1 MSYGPEIPEYY
12 TPRPRE
18 RHGTSPFLW
27 LGFIVLGLLLGM
39 FLFRWMNRG
48 TPAATPRPI
57 TPRGDLAADEAST
70 IELFKQ
76 SSPSVVYITTLQRA
90 RDLRT
95 RNVLERPRGTGS
107 GFIWDD
113 SGNIVTNYHVLAG
126 GNSARVTLHDKKSYE
141 ARLVGWAPAYDLA
154 LVHIDA
160 PRNKLRPIPIG
171 TSKDLAVG
179 QKTFAIGNPFGLDYT
194 LTTGIISALG
204 RTIESQTGRPIED
217 VIQTDAAINPGN
229 SGGPLLDSA
238 GRLIGVN
245 TAIYSPTG
253 SSAGIGFAVPIDTIN
268 RVIPQLVARGK
279 VLRPYTGLQFS
290 DAINRE
296 VMGQLGIQGVLVLG
310 VDENSPAQQ
319 AGIRPTLETDEGFQL
334 GDIIIMVDDAKV
346 VMPDQINAILEQHS
360 PGDTIAL
367 TVWRD
372 GDTQKVPL
380 KLAEP
385 RD

>member
-1 MSYGPEIPEYY
+1 MSYGPEIPNYY

-18 RHGTSPFLW
+18 RRTSPLVWLAFILLGLW
-27 LGFIVLGLLLGM
+27 LGVSLY
-39 FLFRWMNRG
+39 RYMNRG

-57 TPRGDLAADEAST
+57 TPRGDLAQDEGST

-76 SSPSVVYITTLQRA
+76 SSPSVVYITTIRRS

-95 RNVLERPRGTGS
+95 RSVFERPQGTGS

-113 SGNIVTNYHVLAG
+113 SGNIVTNFHVLAG
-126 GNSARVTLHDKKSYE
+126 ANSARVTLHDKKSYE
-141 ARLVGWAPAYDLA
+141 ASLVGWAPAYDLA
-154 LVHIDA
+154 LIHINA
-160 PRNKLRPIPIG
+160 PKNKLRPIPIG
-171 TSKDLAVG
+171 TSKDLQVG

-204 RTIESQTGRPIED
+204 RTIESQTGRPIQD

-245 TAIYSPTG
+245 TAIYSPSG

-268 RVIPQLVARGK
+268 RVVPQLVARGK
-279 VLRPYTGLQFS
+279 VVRPYTGLQFS

-296 VMGQLGIQGVLVLG
+296 VMAQLGIEGVLVLA
-310 VDENSPAQQ
+310 VDENSPAEQ
-319 AGIRPTLETDEGFQL
+319 AGIRPTVENDAGFQL
-334 GDIIIMVDDAKV
+334 GDIILMIDSTKV
-346 VMPDQINAILEQHS
+346 ATPDQFNAILEQHS
-360 PGDTIAL
+360 AGDSIAL
-367 TVWRD
+367 TAWRD
-372 GDTQKVPL
+372 GDTKKIPL
-380 KLAEP
+380 QLAPP